1 MKLSVVI
8 PCLDEAQTIE
18 KAIGLAKGLVEAV
31 GGDGEVLVAD
41 NGSVDASRELAAAAG
56 ARVVPVDRRGYGF
69 ALLAGIRAAAGD
81 VVVMGDA
88 DATYDFR
95 EAAPLVESVARGEC
109 DLAMGSRLRG
119 EIEKGAMPFLH
130 RWLGTPVLSWL
141 IRLFFGLPISDCNC
155 GMRAF
160 SKESFARMHLVC
172 GGMEFA
178 SEMLVKAALAGLR
191 VKEWPVSLKKDRRN
205 RTPHLHTWRD
215 GWRHLR
221 FLLLFAPHVLFRL
234 PGTVLAV
241 LFGLAT
247 LVLSLGP
254 VTVGGW
260 SFDYHH
266 LFYTVPMFCIG
277 QQMLWFHAFAVRFRR
292 FAELGGIP
300 PRPLPLERWLVLGG
314 LAMLAGLGI
323 FGTVFVHWWNSG
335 RSSLLAIRP
344 CSLGLAFLLTGALSI
359 LNALMTSMLELH
371 FEAREG

>member
-8 PCLDEAQTIE
+8 PCLNEAQTIQ
-18 KAIGLAKGLVEAV
+18 KAIGMAKDLVAAV

-41 NGSVDASRELAAAAG
+41 NGSVDVSRELAAAAG
-56 ARVVPVDRRGYGF
+56 ARVVPVERCGYGF
-69 ALLAGIRAAAGD
+69 ALLAGIRAADGE

-95 EAAPLVESVARGEC
+95 EAAPLVEAVARGEC

-119 EIEKGAMPFLH
+119 DIEKGAMPFLH

-141 IRLFFGLPISDCNC
+141 IRLFFGLPVTDCNC

-160 SKESFARMHLVC
+160 SKSAFQRMHLVC

-191 VKEWPVSLKKDRRN
+191 VKEWPVSLKKDTRD

-234 PGTVLAV
+234 PGMALTV

-247 LVLSLGP
+247 LVLAAGP
-254 VTVGGW
+254 VAVGRH

-266 LFYTVPMFCIG
+266 LFYAVPLFCIG

-292 FAELGGIP
+292 FAGLGGLP
-300 PRPLPLERWLVLGG
+300 PLPLPLERWLMIGTLASLLGI
-314 LAMLAGLGI
+314 GI
-323 FGTVFVHWWNSG
+323 FGAVFVSWWNSG
-335 RSSLLAIRP
+335 RSALLAIRP
-344 CSLGLAFLLTGALSI
+344 CALGLAFILTGTLSI

-371 FEAREG
+371 FEAHE